1 MLSVTS
7 DGCHPVCFTVY
18 PPRVLMWWSHA
29 ICLTHSLT
37 QSLTHTLT
45 SFTFALSKPASSLEA
60 GARRHLVGGPV
71 LEAGGG
77 HGHQFLQVNPVTFQL
92 MDFVYFHK
100 T

>member
-1 MLSVTS
+1 MAAILSALQFILLEFLCGGLMLFV
-7 DGCHPVCFTVY
+7 
-18 PPRVLMWWSHA
+18 SH
-29 ICLTHSLT
+29 TH
-37 QSLTHTLT
+37 SLTHTLT

-77 HGHQFLQVNPVTFQL
+77 RGQQFLQVNPVTFQL